1 MIYIKGLNVMID
13 LFFCQE
19 NFFLRFQH
27 RILIHNQIIFVPLGC
42 KQLPPCPYRDPTETN
57 SLTVRSNEDFVP
69 GVTCKPL
76 PTCPKKSEPQNDDLV
91 PGVTCIPAGEL
102 PSCPY
107 EDPSKLVKVR
117 NNDDFVPGITCI
129 PLPNCP
135 YVDPSKQLDI
145 RNNEDLVPGVTCI
158 PLPECSDE
166 PLSNKKVPGVT
177 CIPKEPEILP
187 FCPQGIDFRNQK
199 EWIPGKNCELI
210 NTTPKPAE
218 DTESTPLPLC
228 PQGNDFRSQS
238 EWVPGKNCKIVK
250 PISFPDDPGTR
261 TDDPIKLAATV
272 QMKVDDF
279 MHHKMKETVPT
290 YPPKEKWRANATPDQ
305 IKLVDSAR
313 ERGM

>member
-1 MIYIKGLNVMID
+1 M
-13 LFFCQE
+13 
-19 NFFLRFQH
+19 
-27 RILIHNQIIFVPLGC
+27 
-42 KQLPPCPYRDPTETN
+42 
-57 SLTVRSNEDFVP
+57 P

-76 PTCPKKSEPQNDDLV
+76 PKCPKKSGPENVDLV
-91 PGVTCIPAGEL
+91 PGVTCIPAEEL
-102 PSCPY
+102 PPCPY
-107 EDPSKLVKVR
+107 EDPSKPVKVR

-135 YVDPSKQLDI
+135 YEDPSKPLDI
-145 RNNEDLVPGVTCI
+145 RSNEDLVPGVTCI
-158 PLPECSDE
+158 PLPECADG
-166 PLSNKKVPGVT
+166 PLSNNLVSGVT

-210 NTTPKPAE
+210 TTTPQPTE
-218 DTESTPLPLC
+218 NTESTPLPLC
-228 PQGNDFRSQS
+228 PQDIDFRSQS
-238 EWVPGKNCKIVK
+238 EWVPGKNCKIVQ
-250 PISFPDDPGTR
+250 PSDEPGTR
-261 TDDPIKLAATV
+261 TDDPSALHI
-272 QMKVDDF
+272 QMEVDDF